1 MRTFWGYRRDDGR
14 VGIRNHVLI
23 LPASICASDT
33 TRLIASNLNGAVTFN
48 LQLGCSQVGKDFELT
63 LDTLA
68 GYGANP
74 NVYGVIIVGLGCETA
89 QVDLVKKK
97 ILERTK
103 KPIETLVIQE
113 EGGTLKTIAKAQSL
127 AKKMIGDAALIKREE
142 FPLSELILGTNCG
155 GSDTT
160 SGLAAN
166 PTIGRV
172 SDKLVEM
179 GGTSVLCE
187 TTEFIGAEHI
197 LARRAKNKKVHD
209 KLYEIIKNYEVKIKQ
224 DTGLDVRDGNPS
236 PGNIE
241 GGLTTLEEKSLGCI
255 HKGGSSI
262 INNIYDYSKQIKGK
276 EGLVIMDTPGNDAS
290 SVGGIIAGGC
300 QLVVF
305 STGRGTPTG
314 HAIAPVIKITG
325 NSETYAKMSDNIDY
339 DASKII
345 TGNKSIEEASEE
357 LLDLIVDVCNGKL
370 VQAEL
375 LGYTETAIQRA
386 SAFV

>member
-1 MRTFWGYRRDDGR
+1 MRTFWGYRRDDGK

-127 AKKMIGDAALIKREE
+127 AKKMIGEAALVKREE

-179 GGTSVLCE
+179 GATSVLCE

-197 LARRAKNKKVHD
+197 LARRAKNKEVHD
-209 KLYEIIKNYEVKIKQ
+209 KLYEIIKNYEEKIKH

-255 HKGGSSI
+255 HKGGTSI

-325 NSETYAKMSDNIDY
+325 NSETYARMSDNIDY

-345 TGNKSIEEASEE
+345 TENKSIEEASEE

>member
-127 AKKMIGDAALIKREE
+127 AKKMIGEAALVKREE

-179 GGTSVLCE
+179 GATSVLCE

-197 LARRAKNKKVHD
+197 LARRAKNKEVHD
-209 KLYEIIKNYEVKIKQ
+209 KLYEIIKNYEEKIKH

-255 HKGGSSI
+255 HKGGTSI

-325 NSETYAKMSDNIDY
+325 NSETYARMSDNIDY

-345 TGNKSIEEASEE
+345 TENKSIEEASEE